1 MMQVEHR
8 EILNNRLFFKKLIEY
23 ICDKPKKIKSPAQ
36 LTVRGKKYLS
46 TCVHARVCVV
56 CVVCAVCR
64 VCRVCRVW
72 CC

>member
-1 MMQVEHR
+1 VLRAQVEHR

-46 TCVHARVCVV
+46 TRIH
-56 CVVCAVCR
+56 
-64 VCRVCRVW
+64 
-72 CC
+72 